1 MLEKLFAI
9 HNAVLEG
16 FDSTRK
22 RYLYGRI
29 NWDVQA
35 LCVTGARGVGKTTL
49 LLQHYKERYN
59 DPRRCLYV
67 SGDSI
72 HIAALGLFDSV
83 QKYFDHGGQAVIID
97 EIHKYPNWAQEL
109 KNIIDTF
116 RNHRI
121 LVSGSSSL
129 DLKRAKYDLS
139 RRVVYYELKGLSF
152 REYLGFSC
160 GIEVPPYP
168 LEVILRDHVAIA
180 ADLSARQSV
189 LQRFREY
196 LQYGFYP
203 YYLEGVNEYPHR
215 VMNTIEKVLFE
226 DIAVTDNLT
235 QAKLPVLKK
244 ILWLLASS
252 KPFMLNL
259 SGMSRDLG
267 ITRTYVAHYLELL
280 ELAGLVT
287 LLVPDA
293 KGAALVRKNGKLY
306 FDNTNLLYAIEGAL
320 PNDAESGTLREIFL
334 VNQLRAGHTV
344 ALHDKADLIVDGDLA
359 VEIGGT
365 SKKKKQLRGATKG
378 VVAMDGI
385 TVGAGDTVPLYLF
398 GMMY

>member
-1 MLEKLFAI
+1 MLQKLFAI
-9 HNAVLEG
+9 HNSVLEG

-22 RYLYGRI
+22 RYLYDRI

-49 LLQHYKERYN
+49 LLQHYKERYD
-59 DPRRCLYV
+59 DPRQCLYI

-72 HIAALGLFDSV
+72 HVAALGLFDSV
-83 QKYFDHGGQAVIID
+83 QKYFDHGGKAVIID

-116 RNHRI
+116 RNRKI

-152 REYLGFSC
+152 REYLAFSY
-160 GIEVPPYP
+160 GLDLPSSP
-168 LEVILRDHVAIA
+168 LDTVLRDHVAIA
-180 ADLSARQSV
+180 SDLSARQPV
-189 LQRFREY
+189 LQRFKEY
-196 LQYGFYP
+196 LQHGFYP

-215 VMNTIEKVLFE
+215 VMNTVEKVLFE
-226 DIAVTDNLT
+226 DIAVIDNLT

-244 ILWLLASS
+244 MLWLLASS

-287 LLVPDA
+287 LLTPDA
-293 KGAALVRKNGKLY
+293 KGAALVRKSGKLY
-306 FDNTNLLYAIEGAL
+306 FDNTNLIYAIEGSL
-320 PNDAESGTLREIFL
+320 PNDAESGTLRETFL
-334 VNQLRAGHTV
+334 VNQLRTKHAVT
-344 ALHDKADLIVDGDLA
+344 LHDKADLIVDGDLA

-378 VVAMDGI
+378 IVAMDGV
-385 TVGAGDTVPLYLF
+385 TVGAGDTIPLYLF
-398 GMMY
+398 GMLY